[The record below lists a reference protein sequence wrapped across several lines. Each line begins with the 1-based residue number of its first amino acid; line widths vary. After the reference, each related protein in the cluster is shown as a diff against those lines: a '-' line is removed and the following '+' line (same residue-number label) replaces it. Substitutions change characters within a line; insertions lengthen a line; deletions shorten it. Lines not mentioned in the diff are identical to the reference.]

1 MKLNGTVKVVSALI
15 GVGTLISL
23 AFAAWFTIV
32 SAIAG
37 EAEKLTD
44 RIDGMQLQQQAE
56 DVDFAIYQVTH
67 KMDVVEARIDNGQAY
82 TSDLNQLH
90 QLQRELDVLLRRQD
104 TVLRRIEATLTQ

>member
-1 MKLNGTVKVVSALI
+1 MKMNGTVKLVSGIIGIATVV
-15 GVGTLISL
+15 GL

-44 RIDGMQLQQQAE
+44 RIDGMELQAQAE

-67 KMDVVEARIDNGQAY
+67 RMDVVEERIDNGRPY
-82 TSDLNQLH
+82 PSDLNQLH